1 MPNKQIFRRCSLSVE
16 MTPSVHSNAAPAVF
30 DDSTA
35 DVNQFRQNQ
44 TCQGTIL
51 KDWMLTAHHLQ
62 GLSHDNH
69 NAVPLPSSPLNT
81 TLPAEPAKV
90 VSPREQLV
98 SPSAEAK
105 AVPPPVAEIRI
116 PIPETIASNSEEDN
130 DFETLYLYSRRDLHL
145 ARQENEALAEE
156 NRLLKRHMIQLQ
168 KQLYSLR
175 RTSQKRNVSWSIPSP
190 KRPRFANPQS
200 SEDQSL

>member
-1 MPNKQIFRRCSLSVE
+1 MP
-16 MTPSVHSNAAPAVF
+16 PSVHSTAAPAAF
-30 DDSTA
+30 DDSTT
-35 DVNQFRQNQ
+35 DLVQFRQTQ
-44 TCQGTIL
+44 TKQGTVL

-62 GLSHDNH
+62 GRPHHHDI
-69 NAVPLPSSPLNT
+69 AVPPPSSPLNT
-81 TLPAEPAKV
+81 TLPAGPAKL
-90 VSPREQLV
+90 VSPREQQV
-98 SPSAEAK
+98 PSSLEAK
-105 AVPPPVAEIRI
+105 AVQPPVAEIRI

-130 DFETLYLYSRRDLHL
+130 DFETLYLCSRRDLHL
-145 ARQENEALAEE
+145 TRKENEALAEE

-190 KRPRFANPQS
+190 KRSRSSNPQS

>member
-1 MPNKQIFRRCSLSVE
+1 MPLSL
-16 MTPSVHSNAAPAVF
+16 HSIAAPAAF

-35 DVNQFRQNQ
+35 DVNQLRQNQ
-44 TCQGTIL
+44 TSQGTVL

-62 GLSHDNH
+62 GLSQDND
-69 NAVPLPSSPLNT
+69 NAVPPPSSPLNT
-81 TLPAEPAKV
+81 TLPTGPAKV
-90 VSPREQLV
+90 VSPREQQV
-98 SPSAEAK
+98 SPSLEAK

-130 DFETLYLYSRRDLHL
+130 DFETLYLCSRRDLHL
-145 ARQENEALAEE
+145 ARKENEALAEE

-168 KQLYSLR
+168 KQLYALR

-190 KRPRFANPQS
+190 KRSRSSNPQS
-200 SEDQSL
+200 SVDQSP